1 MGLAITNIG
10 PRITYYSNLPGEVE
24 KYRAALPT
32 MARAGLSWSAIESRS
47 VRLRVLPELDKL
59 LVDMPRDTT
68 GTKLFGQKL
77 GDEWTEV
84 RKAVAFEATAF
95 NLVSLRLG
103 YFEDLTNQRGGIVLE
118 KDGSTY
124 HYGLGD
130 VLTRKNLGTF
140 ERIGLCWGFGLGT
153 DKLRFDFSCDA
164 AIYDFP
170 TKNWKLQLTCND
182 LGGLFGRRS

>member
-1 MGLAITNIG
+1 M
-10 PRITYYSNLPGEVE
+10 
-24 KYRAALPT
+24 
-32 MARAGLSWSAIESRS
+32 
-47 VRLRVLPELDKL
+47 DKL

-103 YFEDLTNQRGGIVLE
+103 YFEDLANQRGGIVLE

-130 VLTRKNLGTF
+130 VLTKKNLGTF

-153 DKLRFDFSCDA
+153 DRRHTLAEIGRTMGISRERVRQLKNRAISKLYECADGNSLLLF
-164 AIYDFP
+164 
-170 TKNWKLQLTCND
+170 
-182 LGGLFGRRS
+182 LG